1 MPGSRRFLVI
11 LQLEKTMQMKA
22 TKDFFIHDNEVG
34 LHDELG
40 SGCVCEVPERV
51 DRSLCSDDANDACGF
66 DILRGRIGIIL
77 SVVVLML
84 FLWLMV
90 SCSDSKE
97 QKVLNHVEA
106 VIEAHP
112 DSALTL
118 LRGVDKASLG
128 SDKERARYALLM
140 SMALDKNYIDTTTFD
155 VIQPAIDYYLDRG
168 KGTPDD
174 KLRTYYYQGRI
185 FDNRK
190 DRDNAI
196 NCLAKAL
203 DNTQGVTDSLCL
215 ARTLVAQAGLYSSLY
230 DFASY
235 SNYHLRAANIYKKYS
250 YKDYEFDCLLNA
262 FNGANVMKDKSLAD
276 SILNLCSSFS
286 SLDESQRQILN
297 SYKLSYLANLGTK
310 KELSE
315 IVRKQNVNF
324 YDTNGLLNLAF
335 AYNKLNDSAKAKSLL
350 DDVFESGVKF
360 DTLKYQAILIPVLR
374 DLGDYKQAFLTY
386 WDYAHKAD
394 SIYSIQFERKQ
405 KFIEEKHDLELKA
418 QEAERQKSQI
428 IWYSISIVLLLCI
441 IILAYSLYVKRI
453 KMEHTNN
460 LLKIKNL
467 QDSLFER
474 DKRQEEMSNK
484 IGSLF
489 STRFKLLDGLASSYF
504 ECKETG
510 QEQKRIY
517 AEVKNSIV
525 DFSSDATTQELID
538 IVNGYKNGLMDH
550 FKADY
555 PKLSASQYRL
565 ALYLF
570 CGFSLSSISIFID
583 SDLRNIY
590 VYKSRLKSI
599 IAKGKSPRKEEYL
612 RYFA

>member
-1 MPGSRRFLVI
+1 MMKTLLQNTAGPVVIGKLLLLSFMLVLI
-11 LQLEKTMQMKA
+11 
-22 TKDFFIHDNEVG
+22 
-34 LHDELG
+34 
-40 SGCVCEVPERV
+40 
-51 DRSLCSDDANDACGF
+51 SLC
-66 DILRGRIGIIL
+66 
-77 SVVVLML
+77 
-84 FLWLMV
+84 WV

-97 QKVLNHVEA
+97 QEVFNHVES

-128 SDKERARYALLM
+128 SEKERARYALLM
-140 SMALDKNYIDTTTFD
+140 SMAIDKNYIDTTTFD
-155 VIQPAIDYYLDRG
+155 IIQPAIEYYLD
-168 KGTPDD
+168 KGTPDE
-174 KLRTYYYQGRI
+174 KLKTLYYQGRI
-185 FDNRK
+185 YQNKGDG
-190 DRDNAI
+190 DNAI
-196 NCLAKAL
+196 STFARAL
-203 DNTQGVTDSLCL
+203 DNTHGVKDSLCI
-215 ARTLVAQAGLYSSLY
+215 ARTLVAQAALYFELY
-230 DFASY
+230 DFESY
-235 SNYHLRAANIYKKYS
+235 TKYHLRAAKIYKTHS

-262 FNGANVMKDKSLAD
+262 LNGANLITDKTLAD
-276 SILNLCSSFS
+276 SIINLCASFS
-286 SLDESQRQILN
+286 SLNEAQQQTFN

-310 KELSE
+310 KELSD
-315 IVRKQNVNF
+315 IVRKQQADS
-324 YDTNGLLNLAF
+324 YDVNGLLNLAS
-335 AYNKLNDSAKAKSLL
+335 AYNKLNDNTKAKQIL

-374 DLGDYKQAFLTY
+374 DLGYYKQAFLTY
-386 WDYAHKAD
+386 WDFSHETD
-394 SIYSIQFERKQ
+394 SIHSILIEQNQRS
-405 KFIEEKHDLELKA
+405 IEEKHNLELKA
-418 QEAERQKSQI
+418 QEKERQKSQI
-428 IWYSISIVLLLCI
+428 IWCSISIVLLLCI

-453 KMEHTNN
+453 KMEHTND
-460 LLKIKNL
+460 LLKIRNL

-525 DFSSDATTQELID
+525 DFSSNATTQELMD

-599 IAKGKSPRKEEYL
+599 IAKVESPRKEEYL

>member
-1 MPGSRRFLVI
+1 MMKTHIQNTARSVLIGKLLLYFMLVLI
-11 LQLEKTMQMKA
+11 
-22 TKDFFIHDNEVG
+22 
-34 LHDELG
+34 
-40 SGCVCEVPERV
+40 
-51 DRSLCSDDANDACGF
+51 SLC
-66 DILRGRIGIIL
+66 
-77 SVVVLML
+77 
-84 FLWLMV
+84 WV
-90 SCSDSKE
+90 SCSESKE
-97 QKVLNHVEA
+97 QEVLNHVES

-112 DSALTL
+112 DSALAL
-118 LRGVDKASLG
+118 LRGVDKALLG

-140 SMALDKNYIDTTTFD
+140 SMALDKNYIDTTSFD
-155 VIQPAIDYYLDRG
+155 VIQPAIEYYLD
-168 KGTPDD
+168 KGTPDE
-174 KLRTYYYQGRI
+174 KLKTLYYQGRI
-185 FDNRK
+185 YQNK
-190 DRDNAI
+190 GDRDNAI
-196 NCLAKAL
+196 NTFARAL
-203 DNTQGVTDSLCL
+203 DNTRGVKDSLCI
-215 ARTLVAQAGLYSSLY
+215 ARTLVAQAALYFDLY

-235 SNYHLRAANIYKKYS
+235 TNFHLRAAKIYKNYS

-262 FNGANVMKDKSLAD
+262 LNGANAKKDKSLAD

-286 SLDESQRQILN
+286 SLDESQRKIFN

-315 IVRKQNVNF
+315 IVRKQQIDSCDVDGQL
-324 YDTNGLLNLAF
+324 YLAL
-335 AYNKLNDSAKAKSLL
+335 AYHRLRDNIKAKQLL
-350 DDVFESGVKF
+350 DNVHDSGL
-360 DTLKYQAILIPVLR
+360 DYDSLKYNAILVTVLR

-386 WDYAHKAD
+386 WDYSHKAD

-418 QEAERQKSQI
+418 QETERQKIQI
-428 IWYSISIVLLLCI
+428 IWWSISIGLLLCI

-453 KMEHTNN
+453 KMEHTHD
-460 LLKIKNL
+460 LLKIQNL
-467 QDSLFER
+467 QTTLFENS
-474 DKRQEEMSNK
+474 KRHEEMSNK
-484 IGSLF
+484 IGGLF

-504 ECKETG
+504 ECKDTG

-538 IVNGYKNGLMDH
+538 IVNGYKNGLMDN

-555 PKLSASQYRL
+555 PKLSTSQYRL

-570 CGFSLSSISIFID
+570 CGFSLSSISIFIN

-599 IAKGKSPRKEEYL
+599 IAKGESPRKEEYL

>member
-1 MPGSRRFLVI
+1 
-11 LQLEKTMQMKA
+11 
-22 TKDFFIHDNEVG
+22 
-34 LHDELG
+34 
-40 SGCVCEVPERV
+40 
-51 DRSLCSDDANDACGF
+51 
-66 DILRGRIGIIL
+66 
-77 SVVVLML
+77 ML

-97 QKVLNHVEA
+97 QEVLNHVES

-112 DSALTL
+112 DSALAL

-155 VIQPAIDYYLDRG
+155 IIQPAIEYYLD
-168 KGTPDD
+168 KGTPDE
-174 KLRTYYYQGRI
+174 KLKTLYYQGRI
-185 FDNRK
+185 YQNKGDG
-190 DRDNAI
+190 DNAI
-196 NCLAKAL
+196 NTFARAL
-203 DNTQGVTDSLCL
+203 DNTHGVKDSLCI
-215 ARTLVAQAGLYSSLY
+215 ARTLVAQAALYFDLY
-230 DFASY
+230 DFVSY
-235 SNYHLRAANIYKKYS
+235 TNYHLRAANIYKKCS
-250 YKDYEFDCLLNA
+250 YKDYEIDCLLNA
-262 FNGANVMKDKSLAD
+262 LNGANAKKDKSLAD

-286 SLDESQRQILN
+286 SLDESQRQTFN
-297 SYKLSYLANLGTK
+297 SYKLSYLANLGTE

-315 IVRKQNVNF
+315 IVLKQQIDS
-324 YDTNGLLNLAF
+324 YDTNGLLNLALV
-335 AYNKLNDSAKAKSLL
+335 YHRLSDNTKAKQLL
-350 DDVFESGVKF
+350 DYVYESGEKF
-360 DTLKYQAILIPVLR
+360 DTLKYQAILITVLR
-374 DLGDYKQAFLTY
+374 DLGDYKPAFLTY
-386 WDYAHKAD
+386 WNYSHKTD
-394 SIYSIQFERKQ
+394 SLYSIQFERKQ

-418 QEAERQKSQI
+418 QETERQKSQI
-428 IWYSISIVLLLCI
+428 IWWSISIGLLLCI

-453 KMEHTNN
+453 KMEHTHD

-474 DKRQEEMSNK
+474 DKRQEEMSDK
-484 IGSLF
+484 IGNLF

-538 IVNGYKNGLMDH
+538 IVNGYKNGLMDN

-599 IAKGKSPRKEEYL
+599 ITKGESPRKEEYL

>member
-1 MPGSRRFLVI
+1 MMKTHLQNTARSVVI
-11 LQLEKTMQMKA
+11 GKLLLYFMVVL
-22 TKDFFIHDNEVG
+22 I
-34 LHDELG
+34 
-40 SGCVCEVPERV
+40 
-51 DRSLCSDDANDACGF
+51 SLC
-66 DILRGRIGIIL
+66 
-77 SVVVLML
+77 
-84 FLWLMV
+84 WV
-90 SCSDSKE
+90 SCSESKE
-97 QKVLNHVEA
+97 QEVFNHVEA
-106 VIEAHP
+106 MIEAHP
-112 DSALTL
+112 DSALTI
-118 LRGVDKASLG
+118 LRGVDQASLG

-140 SMALDKNYIDTTTFD
+140 SMALDKNYIDTTSFD
-155 VIQPAIDYYLDRG
+155 VIQPAIEYYLDRD

-196 NCLAKAL
+196 NCFAKAL
-203 DNTQGVTDSLCL
+203 DNTQGVTDSLCI

-235 SNYHLRAANIYKKYS
+235 TNYHLRAANIYKKYS

-286 SLDESQRQILN
+286 SLDGSQRQTFN

-315 IVRKQNVNF
+315 VVLKQQI
-324 YDTNGLLNLAF
+324 DSCDINGLLNIAF
-335 AYNKLNDSAKAKSLL
+335 AYHRLSDNIKAKQFL

-360 DTLKYQAILIPVLR
+360 DTLKYQSILITVLR

-418 QEAERQKSQI
+418 QETERQKSQI
-428 IWYSISIVLLLCI
+428 IWWSISIGLLLCI
-441 IILAYSLYVKRI
+441 IILAYSLYVKKI
-453 KMEHTNN
+453 KMEHTND
-460 LLKIKNL
+460 LLKIRNL

-525 DFSSDATTQELID
+525 DFSSDATTQELND
-538 IVNGYKNGLMDH
+538 VVNGYKNGLMDN

-599 IAKGKSPRKEEYL
+599 IAKGESPRKEEYL

>member
-1 MPGSRRFLVI
+1 MMKTLLQNTAGPVVIGKLLLLSFMLVQI
-11 LQLEKTMQMKA
+11 
-22 TKDFFIHDNEVG
+22 
-34 LHDELG
+34 
-40 SGCVCEVPERV
+40 
-51 DRSLCSDDANDACGF
+51 SLC
-66 DILRGRIGIIL
+66 
-77 SVVVLML
+77 
-84 FLWLMV
+84 WV

-112 DSALTL
+112 DSALAL

-140 SMALDKNYIDTTTFD
+140 SMALDKNYIDTTSFD
-155 VIQPAIDYYLDRG
+155 IIQPAIEYYLDRD

-196 NCLAKAL
+196 NCFAKAL

-215 ARTLVAQAGLYSSLY
+215 ARTLVAQAGLYK
-230 DFASY
+230 DFYNFDVYIDSY
-235 SNYHLRAANIYKKYS
+235 LKAAKIYTKYS
-250 YKDYEFDCLLNA
+250 YTDYEFDCLLHVL
-262 FNGANVMKDKSLAD
+262 NGAIILENKHLAD
-276 SILNLCSSFS
+276 SVLNLCDNFS
-286 SLDESQRQILN
+286 TLN
-297 SYKLSYLANLGTK
+297 GNQQQTLKGYKLSYLTEFGTK
-310 KELSE
+310 KELAKIISE
-315 IVRKQNVNF
+315 QENPSD
-324 YDTNGLLNLAF
+324 YDANGLLNIALALQ
-335 AYNKLNDSAKAKSLL
+335 KLGENEKAIQILNS
-350 DDVFESGVKF
+350 VSESGIEFNSLKF
-360 DTLKYQAILIPVLR
+360 QAIQANALR
-374 DLGDYKQAFLTY
+374 DLKDFEGAFSVY
-386 WDYAHKAD
+386 WDYVHKVD
-394 SIYSIQFERKQ
+394 SINSVKFKQ
-405 KFIEEKHDLELKA
+405 TTKTIEEKHDLELQA
-418 QEAERQKSQI
+418 QKDARQKDSI
-428 IWYSISIVLLLCI
+428 IWGCVVLAMMLCI
-441 IILAYSLYVKRI
+441 VILVYALYVKRL
-453 KMEHTNN
+453 KVEHTND
-460 LLKIKNL
+460 LLRIQNL
-467 QDSLFER
+467 QATLFES
-474 DKRQEEMSNK
+474 DKRHEQMSDK

-525 DFSSDATTQELID
+525 DFSSDATTQELND
-538 IVNGYKNGLMDH
+538 VVNGYKSGLMDN

-599 IAKGKSPRKEEYL
+599 IAKGESPRKEEYL
-612 RYFA
+612 RYFG

>member
-1 MPGSRRFLVI
+1 
-11 LQLEKTMQMKA
+11 MKA
-22 TKDFFIHDNEVG
+22 TKDFFIHDNEVRLSAESDG
-34 LHDELG
+34 
-40 SGCVCEVPERV
+40 GCVSKLSGIV
-51 DRSLCSDDANDACGF
+51 
-66 DILRGRIGIIL
+66 RGRISVIL

-97 QKVLNHVEA
+97 QEVLNHVEA

-118 LRGVDKASLG
+118 LCGVDKASLG

-140 SMALDKNYIDTTTFD
+140 SMALDKNYIDTTSFD
-155 VIQPAIDYYLDRG
+155 VIQPAIEYYLDRD

-185 FDNRK
+185 FQNQG
-190 DRDNAI
+190 DRDNAL
-196 NCLAKAL
+196 NSFVKGL
-203 DNTQGVTDSLCL
+203 DMSSESNDSLTV
-215 ARTLVAQAGLYSSLY
+215 ARTFVASGGIYDEFY
-230 DFASY
+230 DFDSY
-235 SNYHLRAANIYKKYS
+235 TTNYLKAAVIYKDLSLKWN
-250 YKDYEFDCLLNA
+250 EFDCLLNA
-262 FNGANVMKDKSLAD
+262 LDGAILLGNKPKGD
-276 SILNLCSSFS
+276 SIMALCNGFGD
-286 SLDESQRQILN
+286 LDNEQ
-297 SYKLSYLANLGTK
+297 KLSLPGYRLSHALKFEDISKIKQLIEYQEGNYNL
-310 KELSE
+310 
-315 IVRKQNVNF
+315 
-324 YDTNGLLNLAF
+324 DTNGLLNLAK
-335 AYNKLNDSAKAKSLL
+335 AYYKLGDYVKAKNLL
-350 DDVFESGVKF
+350 NHINNNSPEYDI
-360 DTLKYQAILIPVLR
+360 LKYQAILVPVLENI
-374 DLGDYKQAFLTY
+374 GDYKGALTVY
-386 WDYAHKAD
+386 KEFSHSID
-394 SIYSIQFERKQ
+394 SINTFKFDQ
-405 KFIEEKHDLELKA
+405 KAQTIEEKHKLELKA
-418 QEAERQKSQI
+418 QYDARQKDWI
-428 IWYSISIVLLLCI
+428 IWGCVGLAMLLCI
-441 IILAYSLYVKRI
+441 VILVYALYVKRL
-453 KMEHTNN
+453 KVEHTSD
-460 LLKIKNL
+460 LLQIQNL
-467 QDSLFER
+467 QNNLFER
-474 DKRQEEMSNK
+474 DRRQEEVSGK
-484 IGSLF
+484 IESLF

-538 IVNGYKNGLMDH
+538 IVNGYKSGLMDN

-570 CGFSLSSISIFID
+570 CGFSLSSISIFIN

-599 IAKGKSPRKEEYL
+599 IAKGESPRKEEYL

>member
-1 MPGSRRFLVI
+1 MVTKKLTVKYPLI
-11 LQLEKTMQMKA
+11 LLLA
-22 TKDFFIHDNEVG
+22 TFIMAG
-34 LHDELG
+34 M
-40 SGCVCEVPERV
+40 
-51 DRSLCSDDANDACGF
+51 AA
-66 DILRGRIGIIL
+66 
-77 SVVVLML
+77 
-84 FLWLMV
+84 
-90 SCSDSKE
+90 SCSNNQHTDSLLAKADRLME
-97 QKVLNHVEA
+97 Q
-106 VIEAHP
+106 HP
-112 DSALTL
+112 DSSFAILKNIDHTQL
-118 LRGVDKASLG
+118 VT
-128 SDKERARYALLM
+128 DKERARYALLM
-140 SMALDKNYIDTTTFD
+140 SMAIDKNYIDTTSFD
-155 VIQPAIDYYLDRG
+155 VIQPAIDFYLDMG
-168 KGTPDD
+168 KGTPDE
-174 KLRTYYYQGRI
+174 KLRTLYYQGRI
-185 FDNRK
+185 YQNNG

-196 NCLAKAL
+196 KTFARAL
-203 DNTQGVTDSLCL
+203 DNTHGVKDSLCT
-215 ARTLVAQAGLYSSLY
+215 ARTLVAQAGLYSDLY

-235 SNYHLRAANIYKKYS
+235 TNYYLRAANIYKKYS

-262 FNGANVMKDKSLAD
+262 LNGANLINDKALAD
-276 SILNLCSSFS
+276 SILSLCASFS
-286 SLDESQRQILN
+286 SLNEVQQQTFN

-310 KELSE
+310 KELSD
-315 IVRKQNVNF
+315 IVRKQHADS
-324 YDTNGLLNLAF
+324 YDVNGLLNLAS
-335 AYNKLNDSAKAKSLL
+335 AYNKLNDNTKAKQLL
-350 DDVFESGVKF
+350 DDVFESGIKF
-360 DTLKYQAILIPVLR
+360 DTLKYQAILITVLR

-386 WDYAHKAD
+386 WDFSHETD
-394 SIYSIQFERKQ
+394 SIQSILIEQNQRS
-405 KFIEEKHDLELKA
+405 IEEKHNLELKA
-418 QEAERQKSQI
+418 QEKERQKSQI
-428 IWYSISIVLLLCI
+428 IWCSISIVLLLCI

-453 KMEHTNN
+453 KMAHTND
-460 LLKIKNL
+460 LLKIRNL

-525 DFSSDATTQELID
+525 DFSSDTTTQELIY
-538 IVNGYKNGLMDH
+538 IVNGYKNGLMDN

-599 IAKGKSPRKEEYL
+599 IARGESPRKEVYL

>member
-1 MPGSRRFLVI
+1 
-11 LQLEKTMQMKA
+11 MQMKA
-22 TKDFFIHDNEVG
+22 TKDFFIHDNEVR
-34 LHDELG
+34 LHDESDG
-40 SGCVCEVPERV
+40 GCVSQLSGIVW
-51 DRSLCSDDANDACGF
+51 
-66 DILRGRIGIIL
+66 GRISVIL

-84 FLWLMV
+84 FLWLLV

-97 QKVLNHVEA
+97 QEVLNHVEA

-118 LRGVDKASLG
+118 LRGVDKTSLG
-128 SDKERARYALLM
+128 SDKERAQYALLM

-155 VIQPAIDYYLDRG
+155 VIQPAIDYYLDKD
-168 KGTPDD
+168 KGTPND

-185 FDNRK
+185 YQNNR

-196 NCLAKAL
+196 NTFARAL
-203 DNTQGVTDSLCL
+203 DNTRGVTDSLCI
-215 ARTLVAQAGLYSSLY
+215 ARTLVAQAALYFDLY
-230 DFASY
+230 DFAQY
-235 SNYHLRAANIYKKYS
+235 TNYHLRAAKIYKTHS

-262 FNGANVMKDKSLAD
+262 LNGANLINDKALAD
-276 SILNLCSSFS
+276 SILSLCASFS
-286 SLDESQRQILN
+286 SLNEAQQQTFN

-310 KELSE
+310 KELSD
-315 IVRKQNVNF
+315 IVRKQQADS
-324 YDTNGLLNLAF
+324 YDVNGLLNLAS
-335 AYNKLNDSAKAKSLL
+335 AYNKLNDNTKAKQIL

-360 DTLKYQAILIPVLR
+360 DTLKYQAILITVLR

-386 WDYAHKAD
+386 WDFSHETD
-394 SIYSIQFERKQ
+394 SIHSILIEQNQRS
-405 KFIEEKHDLELKA
+405 IEEKHNLELKA
-418 QEAERQKSQI
+418 QEKERQKSQI
-428 IWYSISIVLLLCI
+428 IWWSISIGLSLCI

-453 KMEHTNN
+453 KMEHTND
-460 LLKIKNL
+460 LLKIRNL

-538 IVNGYKNGLMDH
+538 IVNGYKNGLMDN

-599 IAKGKSPRKEEYL
+599 IAKGESPRKEEYL

>member
-1 MPGSRRFLVI
+1 
-11 LQLEKTMQMKA
+11 MQMKA
-22 TKDFFIHDNEVG
+22 TKDFFIHDNEVRLSAESDG
-34 LHDELG
+34 
-40 SGCVCEVPERV
+40 GCVSKLSGIVWR
-51 DRSLCSDDANDACGF
+51 
-66 DILRGRIGIIL
+66 RIGVIL

-97 QKVLNHVEA
+97 QEVLNHVEA

-112 DSALTL
+112 DRALAL

-140 SMALDKNYIDTTTFD
+140 SMALDKNYIDTTSFD
-155 VIQPAIDYYLDRG
+155 VIQPAIEYYLDRD

-185 FDNRK
+185 FQNQG
-190 DRDNAI
+190 DRDNAL
-196 NCLAKAL
+196 NSFVKGL
-203 DNTQGVTDSLCL
+203 DMSSESNDSLTV
-215 ARTLVAQAGLYSSLY
+215 ARTFVASGGIYDEFY
-230 DFASY
+230 DFDSY
-235 SNYHLRAANIYKKYS
+235 TTNYLKAAVIYKDLSLKWN
-250 YKDYEFDCLLNA
+250 EFDCLLNA
-262 FNGANVMKDKSLAD
+262 LDGAILLGDKPKGD
-276 SILNLCSSFS
+276 SIMALCNGFGD
-286 SLDESQRQILN
+286 LDNEQ
-297 SYKLSYLANLGTK
+297 KLSLPGYRLSHALKFEDISKIKQLIEYQEGNYNL
-310 KELSE
+310 
-315 IVRKQNVNF
+315 
-324 YDTNGLLNLAF
+324 DTNGLINLAA
-335 AYNKLNDSAKAKSLL
+335 AYYKLGDYVKAKNLL
-350 DDVFESGVKF
+350 NHINNNSPEYDI
-360 DTLKYQAILIPVLR
+360 LKYQAILVPVLENI
-374 DLGDYKQAFLTY
+374 GDYKGALTVY
-386 WDYAHKAD
+386 KEFSHSID
-394 SIYSIQFERKQ
+394 SINTFKFDQ
-405 KFIEEKHDLELKA
+405 KAQTIEEKHKLELKA
-418 QEAERQKSQI
+418 QEDARQKDRI
-428 IWYSISIVLLLCI
+428 IWGCVGLAMLLCI
-441 IILAYSLYVKRI
+441 VILVYALYVKRL
-453 KMEHTNN
+453 KVEHTND
-460 LLKIKNL
+460 LLQIQNL
-467 QDSLFER
+467 QNNLFER
-474 DKRQEEMSNK
+474 DRRQEEVSGK
-484 IGSLF
+484 IESLF

-538 IVNGYKNGLMDH
+538 IVNGYKNGLMDN

-599 IAKGKSPRKEEYL
+599 IAKGESPRKEEYL

>member
-1 MPGSRRFLVI
+1 
-11 LQLEKTMQMKA
+11 MKA
-22 TKDFFIHDNEVG
+22 TKDFFIHDNVVRLSAESDG
-34 LHDELG
+34 GCASQL
-40 SGCVCEVPERV
+40 SGIV
-51 DRSLCSDDANDACGF
+51 
-66 DILRGRIGIIL
+66 RGRISVIL
-77 SVVVLML
+77 SFAVLML

-97 QKVLNHVEA
+97 QEVLNHVEA

-140 SMALDKNYIDTTTFD
+140 SMALDKNYIDTTSFD
-155 VIQPAIDYYLDRG
+155 VIQPAIDYYLDRD

-185 FDNRK
+185 FQNQG
-190 DRDNAI
+190 DRDNAL
-196 NCLAKAL
+196 NSFVKGL
-203 DNTQGVTDSLCL
+203 DMSSESNDSLTV
-215 ARTLVAQAGLYSSLY
+215 ARTFVASGGIYDEFY
-230 DFASY
+230 DFDSY
-235 SNYHLRAANIYKKYS
+235 TTNYLKAAVIYKDLSLKWN
-250 YKDYEFDCLLNA
+250 EFDCLLNA
-262 FNGANVMKDKSLAD
+262 LDGAILLGNKPKGD
-276 SILNLCSSFS
+276 SIMALCNGFGD
-286 SLDESQRQILN
+286 LDNEQ
-297 SYKLSYLANLGTK
+297 KLSLPGYRLSHALKFEDISKIKQLIEYQEGNYNL
-310 KELSE
+310 
-315 IVRKQNVNF
+315 
-324 YDTNGLLNLAF
+324 DTNGLINLAA
-335 AYNKLNDSAKAKSLL
+335 AYYKLGDYVKAKNLL
-350 DDVFESGVKF
+350 NHINNNSPEYDI
-360 DTLKYQAILIPVLR
+360 LKYQAILVPVLENI
-374 DLGDYKQAFLTY
+374 GDYKGALTVY
-386 WDYAHKAD
+386 KEFSHSID
-394 SIYSIQFERKQ
+394 SINTFKFDQ
-405 KFIEEKHDLELKA
+405 KAQTIEEKHKLELKA
-418 QEAERQKSQI
+418 QEDARQKDRI
-428 IWYSISIVLLLCI
+428 IWGCVGLAMLLCI
-441 IILAYSLYVKRI
+441 VILVYALYVKRL
-453 KMEHTNN
+453 KVEHTND
-460 LLKIKNL
+460 LLQIQNL
-467 QDSLFER
+467 QNDLFER
-474 DKRQEEMSNK
+474 DRRQEEVSGK
-484 IGSLF
+484 IESLF

-538 IVNGYKNGLMDH
+538 IVNGYKNGLMDN

-570 CGFSLSSISIFID
+570 CGFSLSSISIFVD

-599 IAKGKSPRKEEYL
+599 VTKGESPRKEEYL

>member
-1 MPGSRRFLVI
+1 
-11 LQLEKTMQMKA
+11 MKA
-22 TKDFFIHDNEVG
+22 TKDFFIHDNEVRLSAESDG
-34 LHDELG
+34 
-40 SGCVCEVPERV
+40 GCVSKLSGIVWR
-51 DRSLCSDDANDACGF
+51 
-66 DILRGRIGIIL
+66 RIGVIL

-97 QKVLNHVEA
+97 QEVLNHVEA

-112 DSALTL
+112 DRALAL

-140 SMALDKNYIDTTTFD
+140 SMALDKNYIDTTSFD
-155 VIQPAIDYYLDRG
+155 VIQPAIEYYLDRD

-185 FDNRK
+185 FQNQG
-190 DRDNAI
+190 DRDNAL
-196 NCLAKAL
+196 NSFVKGL
-203 DNTQGVTDSLCL
+203 DMSSESNDSLTV
-215 ARTLVAQAGLYSSLY
+215 ARTFVASGGIYDEFY
-230 DFASY
+230 DFDSY
-235 SNYHLRAANIYKKYS
+235 TTNYLKAAVIYKDLSLKWN
-250 YKDYEFDCLLNA
+250 EFDCLLNA
-262 FNGANVMKDKSLAD
+262 LDGAILLGDKPKGD
-276 SILNLCSSFS
+276 SIMALCNGFGD
-286 SLDESQRQILN
+286 LDNEQ
-297 SYKLSYLANLGTK
+297 KLSLPGYRLSHALKFEDISKIKQLIEYQEGNYNL
-310 KELSE
+310 
-315 IVRKQNVNF
+315 
-324 YDTNGLLNLAF
+324 DTNGLINLAA
-335 AYNKLNDSAKAKSLL
+335 AYYKLGDYVKAKNLL
-350 DDVFESGVKF
+350 NHINNNSPEYDI
-360 DTLKYQAILIPVLR
+360 LKYQAILVPVLENI
-374 DLGDYKQAFLTY
+374 GDYKGALTVY
-386 WDYAHKAD
+386 KEFSHSID
-394 SIYSIQFERKQ
+394 SINTFKFDQ
-405 KFIEEKHDLELKA
+405 KAQTIEEKHKLELKA
-418 QEAERQKSQI
+418 QEDARQKDRI
-428 IWYSISIVLLLCI
+428 IWGCVGLAMLLCI
-441 IILAYSLYVKRI
+441 VILVYALYVKRL
-453 KMEHTNN
+453 KVEHTND
-460 LLKIKNL
+460 LLQIQNL
-467 QDSLFER
+467 QNNLFER
-474 DKRQEEMSNK
+474 DRRQEEVSGK
-484 IGSLF
+484 IESLF

-538 IVNGYKNGLMDH
+538 IVNGYKNGLMDN

-599 IAKGKSPRKEEYL
+599 IAKGESPRKEEYL

>member
-1 MPGSRRFLVI
+1 
-11 LQLEKTMQMKA
+11 MKA
-22 TKDFFIHDNEVG
+22 TKDFFIHDNEVRLFTESDG
-34 LHDELG
+34 
-40 SGCVCEVPERV
+40 GCVSQLSGIV
-51 DRSLCSDDANDACGF
+51 
-66 DILRGRIGIIL
+66 RGRISVTL
-77 SVVVLML
+77 SVVLLML

-97 QKVLNHVEA
+97 QEVLNHVES

-112 DSALTL
+112 DSALAL

-155 VIQPAIDYYLDRG
+155 IIQPAIEYYLD
-168 KGTPDD
+168 KGTPDE
-174 KLRTYYYQGRI
+174 KLKTLYYQGRI
-185 FDNRK
+185 YQNKGDG
-190 DRDNAI
+190 DNAI
-196 NCLAKAL
+196 NTFARAL
-203 DNTQGVTDSLCL
+203 DNTHGVKDSLCI
-215 ARTLVAQAGLYSSLY
+215 ARTLVAQAALYFDLY
-230 DFASY
+230 DFVSY
-235 SNYHLRAANIYKKYS
+235 TNYHLRAANIYKKCS
-250 YKDYEFDCLLNA
+250 YKDYEIDCLLNA
-262 FNGANVMKDKSLAD
+262 LNGANAKKDKSLAD

-286 SLDESQRQILN
+286 SLDESQRQTFN
-297 SYKLSYLANLGTK
+297 SYKLSYLANLGTE

-315 IVRKQNVNF
+315 IVLKQQIDS
-324 YDTNGLLNLAF
+324 YDTNGLLNLALV
-335 AYNKLNDSAKAKSLL
+335 YHRLSDNTKAKQLL
-350 DDVFESGVKF
+350 DYVYESGEKF
-360 DTLKYQAILIPVLR
+360 DTLKYQAILITVLR
-374 DLGDYKQAFLTY
+374 DLGDYKPAFLTY
-386 WDYAHKAD
+386 WNYSHKTD
-394 SIYSIQFERKQ
+394 SLYSIQFERKQ

-418 QEAERQKSQI
+418 QETERQKSQI
-428 IWYSISIVLLLCI
+428 IWWSISIGLLLCI

-453 KMEHTNN
+453 KMEHTHD

-474 DKRQEEMSNK
+474 DKRQEEMSDK
-484 IGSLF
+484 IGNLF

-538 IVNGYKNGLMDH
+538 IVNGYKNGLMDN

-599 IAKGKSPRKEEYL
+599 ITKGESPRKEEYL

>member
-1 MPGSRRFLVI
+1 
-11 LQLEKTMQMKA
+11 MKA
-22 TKDFFIHDNEVG
+22 TKDFFIHDNEG
-34 LHDELG
+34 RLSAESDG
-40 SGCVCEVPERV
+40 GCVSKLSGIV
-51 DRSLCSDDANDACGF
+51 
-66 DILRGRIGIIL
+66 RGRISVIL

-97 QKVLNHVEA
+97 QEVLNHVEA

-118 LRGVDKASLG
+118 LCGVDKASLG

-140 SMALDKNYIDTTTFD
+140 SMALDKNYIDTTSFD
-155 VIQPAIDYYLDRG
+155 VIQPAIEYYLDRD

-185 FDNRK
+185 FQNQG
-190 DRDNAI
+190 DRDNAL
-196 NCLAKAL
+196 NSFVKGL
-203 DNTQGVTDSLCL
+203 DMSSESNDSLTV
-215 ARTLVAQAGLYSSLY
+215 ARTFVASGGIYDEFY
-230 DFASY
+230 DFDSY
-235 SNYHLRAANIYKKYS
+235 TTNYLKAAVIYKDLSLKWN
-250 YKDYEFDCLLNA
+250 EFDCLLNA
-262 FNGANVMKDKSLAD
+262 LDGAILLGNKPKGD
-276 SILNLCSSFS
+276 SIMALCNGFGD
-286 SLDESQRQILN
+286 LDNEQ
-297 SYKLSYLANLGTK
+297 KLSLPGYRLSHALKFEDISKIKQLIEYQEGNYNL
-310 KELSE
+310 
-315 IVRKQNVNF
+315 
-324 YDTNGLLNLAF
+324 DTNGLLNLAK
-335 AYNKLNDSAKAKSLL
+335 AYYKLGDYVKAKNLL
-350 DDVFESGVKF
+350 NHINNNSPEYDI
-360 DTLKYQAILIPVLR
+360 LKYQAILVPVLENI
-374 DLGDYKQAFLTY
+374 GDYKGALTVY
-386 WDYAHKAD
+386 KEFSHSID
-394 SIYSIQFERKQ
+394 SINTFKFDQ
-405 KFIEEKHDLELKA
+405 KAQTIEEKHKLELKA
-418 QEAERQKSQI
+418 QYDARQKDWI
-428 IWYSISIVLLLCI
+428 IWGCVGLAMLLCI
-441 IILAYSLYVKRI
+441 VILVYALYVKRL
-453 KMEHTNN
+453 KVEHTSD
-460 LLKIKNL
+460 LLQIQNL
-467 QDSLFER
+467 QNNLFER
-474 DKRQEEMSNK
+474 DRRQEEVSGK
-484 IGSLF
+484 IESLF

-538 IVNGYKNGLMDH
+538 IVNGYKSGLMDN

-570 CGFSLSSISIFID
+570 CGFSLSSISIFIN

-599 IAKGKSPRKEEYL
+599 IAKGESPRKEEYL